1 MPGFLRYDG
10 NDSLSKTEMH
20 STDNQSRKRSGW
32 LPTLPLLIAGVL
44 FGMAPSILVGQA
56 PVYQSKEEK
65 LPKEVAAQPVEF
77 SHKKH
82 TAAGITCLDC
92 HPNAMTKERA
102 GLPDAEAC
110 LLCHGSIKN
119 DSSAIQKLAKIHQS
133 NESLRWV
140 RIYQVPDF
148 VFFNHSSHL
157 KAGEACAAC
166 HGPVETRDT
175 LAKEVSTSMT
185 ACMNCHA
192 ARKASIE
199 CFLCHQLGN

>member
-1 MPGFLRYDG
+1 M
-10 NDSLSKTEMH
+10 EMH
-20 STDNQSRKRSGW
+20 STDNYSRNRPGW
-32 LPTLPLLIAGVL
+32 PLTLPLLIACAL
-44 FGMAPSILVGQA
+44 LASAPAILVGQS

-92 HPNAMTKERA
+92 HASAMTKERA

-110 LLCHGSIKN
+110 LLCHGTIKN
-119 DSSAIQKLAKIHQS
+119 DSPAIQGLAKIHQG
-133 NESLRWV
+133 NESLKWV

-157 KAGEACAAC
+157 KAGEKCATC

-185 ACMNCHA
+185 ACMNCHV
-192 ARKASIE
+192 ARKASTE